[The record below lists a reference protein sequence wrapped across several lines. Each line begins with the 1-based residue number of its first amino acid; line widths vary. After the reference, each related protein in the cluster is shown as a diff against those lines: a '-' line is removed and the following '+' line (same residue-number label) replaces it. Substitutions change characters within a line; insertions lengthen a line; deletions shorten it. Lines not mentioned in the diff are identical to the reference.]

1 MLVDIIYSLSY
12 ESKIYLFN
20 KTENVKILTLNNY
33 RVDRLNIYKL
43 MEREKKIPSQIKDKP
58 HVNEESKMHAVK
70 ITSI

>member
-20 KTENVKILTLNNY
+20 KTEDVKILTLNNY

-43 MEREKKIPSQIKDKP
+43 MERKKKSP
-58 HVNEESKMHAVK
+58 AR
-70 ITSI
+70 